1 MRSIQSRESVAAFE
15 GIRARAAEL
24 SAFAEPAAVVTYLA
38 QPGGDSEAKDRVI
51 RQLVLALKAG
61 QPPVVVTSI
70 LLLGLWPGL
79 DAAFNRRARLF
90 RQQPDLGGEL
100 LQRFIAEA
108 RAMDLMRVNRI
119 AATLV
124 RNTERRVLQAHLRQI
139 AVVTVPQALSAG
151 VADPSSVAG
160 WVSPV
165 SFPMPTG
172 RSDVESVAVLR
183 SWLRGVLGRD
193 GDLVADAV
201 LLGRTRSEL
210 ADDLGLSTVAVRKR
224 LQRALARAR
233 REMETKNCRS
243 RSAAKP
249 AFGPR

>member
-1 MRSIQSRESVAAFE
+1 M
-15 GIRARAAEL
+15 
-24 SAFAEPAAVVTYLA
+24 VVYLA
-38 QPGGDSEAKDRVI
+38 QPCGDSEAKDRVI
-51 RQLVLALKAG
+51 RELVLALKAG
-61 QPPVVVTSI
+61 QAPAVVTSV

-108 RAMDLMRVNRI
+108 RDMDLTRVNRV

-124 RNTERRVLQAHLRQI
+124 RNTERRVLQAQLRQM

-160 WVSPV
+160 WVSLV
-165 SFPMPTG
+165 SFAMPSG
-172 RSDVESVAVLR
+172 RSDIESVAVLR
-183 SWLRGVLGRD
+183 SWLRGVVGRD

-210 ADDLGLSTVAVRKR
+210 AGDLGLSPVAVRKR

-243 RSAAKP
+243 RFAAKP
-249 AFGPR
+249 AFAPR